1 VVTRSPAGPPPQ
13 DHALT
18 LFAVTAP
25 GLESITAL
33 ELRQLGIPGARVEPG
48 GVEFEGDWTTMA
60 RANLWLRTASRV
72 LVRFG
77 SFHVRALGELERRAS
92 RLLWDRYVASGR
104 RVSLRVSSKKS
115 RLYHQRAIAERIAC
129 VVDATGGVPEQRAG
143 DDEVETPSQLV
154 VVRLL
159 RDECLISIDSSGDLL
174 HRRGYRQAVAKAP
187 LRETLA
193 AALLLASQWD
203 ATRPLIDPFCGSG
216 TIPIEAALL
225 GRRIPP
231 GVHREFA
238 FQRWPG
244 YDASRW
250 DGLVALARDQML
262 ARSPAPIAGSDRD
275 AGAIEAAIANA
286 TRAGV
291 LGDIVFH
298 QGAISG
304 LVPFPEPGWIVTN
317 PPYGIRIGERR
328 GLRDLYARFGKVLQR
343 KCAGWRLAML
353 AGPGGLERELRAP
366 LTPLFTTTNGGVR
379 VRGFQL
385 RQFQI

>member
-1 VVTRSPAGPPPQ
+1 VVTRSAVPPPLDQ
-13 DHALT
+13 AFT

-33 ELRQLGIPGARVEPG
+33 ELKQLGIGGARVEPG

-72 LVRFG
+72 LLRFG
-77 SFHVRALGELERRAS
+77 GFHVRALGELERRAS
-92 RLLWDRYVASGR
+92 RLPWDRYVAPGR
-104 RVSLRVSSKKS
+104 RVSIRVTSKKS
-115 RLYHQRAIAERIAC
+115 RLYHQRAVAERIAR
-129 VVDATGGVPEQRAG
+129 VVNASGGVVEQDAG
-143 DDEVETPSQLV
+143 GDEAELMPSQLV

-159 RDECLISIDSSGDLL
+159 RDDCLISLDSSGDLL

-203 ATRPLIDPFCGSG
+203 ATPPLIDPFCGSG
-216 TIPIEAALL
+216 TIPIEATLL

-231 GVHREFA
+231 GAHREFA

-244 YDASRW
+244 YDAGRW
-250 DGLVALARDQML
+250 DALLAQARTQML
-262 ARSPAPIAGSDRD
+262 ARCPASIAGADRD

-291 LGDIVFH
+291 LGDLSFH
-298 QGAISG
+298 QGAVSS
-304 LVPFPEPGWIVTN
+304 LVPFPDPGWIVTN
-317 PPYGIRIGERR
+317 PPYGIRIGERN
-328 GLRDLYARFGKVLQR
+328 GLRDLYAQFGNVLRR

-366 LTPLFTTTNGGVR
+366 LKPLFRTTNGGVR
-379 VRGFQL
+379 VRGFQ
-385 RQFQI
+385 I